1 MVGIG
6 PTARRDMKTFTS
18 KRDLPNQVPAF
29 PRVKGLLGDVLAKV
43 RKDFP
48 NVNGLTHVTA
58 DAAVFQVIGDR
69 TRYCLR
75 ISREEADA
83 LGYIEL

>member
-1 MVGIG
+1 MQ
-6 PTARRDMKTFTS
+6 TFTS
-18 KRDLPNQVPAF
+18 ARDLPKQVPAF
-29 PRVKGLLGDVLAKV
+29 PRVKGLLGDVLARV
-43 RKDFP
+43 RADFP

-58 DAAVFQVIGDR
+58 DTAVFQVRGDR

-75 ISREEADA
+75 ITREEAIV